1 MDRNTAFLARIKE
14 VDQTF
19 EKVYQTKEELIY
31 DYTIE
36 ATINSHTINDFKKH
50 FDTLSKKDQK
60 VIRMDIEH
68 LEKEISNA
76 KQIIKHLHQ
85 IK

>member
-1 MDRNTAFLARIKE
+1 MDRDTAFLARIKE

-31 DYTIE
+31 DYMIE
-36 ATINSHTINDFKKH
+36 ITMNLHHIDDRKKH
-50 FDTLSKKDQK
+50 FDTLNKKDQK
-60 VIRMDIEH
+60 FISKDIEYFQN
-68 LEKEISNA
+68 EIANA